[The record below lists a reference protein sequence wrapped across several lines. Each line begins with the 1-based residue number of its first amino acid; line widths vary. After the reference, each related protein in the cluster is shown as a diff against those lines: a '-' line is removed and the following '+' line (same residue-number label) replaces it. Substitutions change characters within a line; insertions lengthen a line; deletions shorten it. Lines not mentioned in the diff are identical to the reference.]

1 MSSQFVLFEEEFTQL
16 VAACTGLRESASAKA
31 VFLIDKN
38 GQLLASSGDTGNLDT
53 TSLATLTAGNMAAT
67 DGLARVLGEKG
78 FGIQFH
84 EGETEN
90 VHISVVDTRMILVVL
105 FDQRSSLGLVRLRV
119 RQATEELVR
128 ILASMTSESSE
139 GSASLFDEISDDD
152 IDHLFGKK

>member
-16 VAACTGLRESASAKA
+16 VAVCASLRDSASAKA

-38 GQLLASSGDTGNLDT
+38 GQLLASSGDTKDLDT

-67 DGLARVLGEKG
+67 DGLAQVLGEKG

-84 EGETEN
+84 EGENEN

-119 RQATEELVR
+119 KQATEELGRV
-128 ILASMTSESSE
+128 LASLTGHSSE
-139 GSASLFDEISDDD
+139 GTASLFDEISDDD

>member
-1 MSSQFVLFEEEFTQL
+1 MNSQFVLFEEEFTQL
-16 VAACTGLRESASAKA
+16 LAVCSGLRESAAAKA

-38 GQLLASSGDTGNLDT
+38 GQLLASSGDTEGLDT

-67 DGLARVLGEKG
+67 DGLAQVLGEKG

-90 VHISVVDTRMILVVL
+90 VHISGVDSRIILVVL

-119 RQATEELVR
+119 KQATEELGR
-128 ILASMTSESSE
+128 ILESIASETSE
-139 GSASLFDEISDDD
+139 GSGSLFDEISDDD